1 MKAMKI
7 LVGVALVGSV
17 GLNVW
22 LWQERA
28 AQLAV
33 TEAARAALAE
43 AEALHPKMEALK
55 AQSAAN
61 PATSDT
67 DTRELARLRN
77 QVGQLQRQVEEANA
91 LRAQSAS
98 EADKLRAQAAETK
111 LRAVIKGTAGYTDE
125 ERELAATAKMSPD
138 QFQAL
143 KERAQSLQCTSNLKQ
158 IGLAARLYAQS
169 HGKIF
174 PPDLVSMKDQMVTPK
189 VLFCPAAPGGV
200 QATEWTQLHLTTISY
215 QLLNPGGNESDPS
228 KPLATCLIHGHIGL
242 SDGSVNMA
250 TK

>member
-1 MKAMKI
+1 MKGMKI
-7 LVGVALVGSV
+7 LVGVALVVSL

-28 AQLAV
+28 AQLAA
-33 TEAARAALAE
+33 TEAGRASAAEEAALRAE
-43 AEALHPKMEALK
+43 TEALK
-55 AQSAAN
+55 DQNTARP
-61 PATSDT
+61 PAVDT

-77 QVGQLQRQVEEANA
+77 EVGQLRRQVEEANVLLA
-91 LRAQSAS
+91 KSAS
-98 EADKLRAQAAETK
+98 EADQLRAQAADTK
-111 LRAVIKGTAGYTDE
+111 LRAVIKGTAGYSEE

-138 QFQAL
+138 QLLAL

-169 HGKIF
+169 HGKTF
-174 PPDLVSMKDQMVTPK
+174 PPDMVSMKDQMVTPK

-200 QATEWTQLHLTTISY
+200 QVTEWTQLNPTTVSY

-228 KPLATCLIHGHIGL
+228 KPLATCLIHGHVGL

-250 TK
+250 RK